1 MDRELRLERHHIEAW
16 GLWWIEWQKE
26 TKERLRRHTMSTQVR
41 LKQFEE
47 KHLVGS
53 KSTKALGDTTASL
66 VLPPK

>member
-1 MDRELRLERHHIEAW
+1 MERELRLEKHHIEAW
-16 GLWWIEWQKE
+16 GLWWIDWQNL

-53 KSTKALGDTTASL
+53 KGVEGLTNSISTPIKF
-66 VLPPK
+66 PK

>member
-1 MDRELRLERHHIEAW
+1 MERELRLEKHHIEAW
-16 GLWWIEWQKE
+16 GLWWINWQNL

-53 KSTKALGDTTASL
+53 KSSEGFTDSIPTSVKLS
-66 VLPPK
+66 K